1 MEIVSKITEPN
12 LVWNIFTYV
21 AESPI
26 TKEKRK
32 QLREMGTDEVTLR
45 NLTQLFRSG
54 KLTPEKTP
62 DDLKEF
68 IMEWKSYCFIRFNYE
83 WEGGEPLSLSPYF
96 PLFEPDTYV
105 FAESNGIDRELYE
118 SWAEIF
124 LPFYSP
130 LLNLPLKIV
139 PVRFWAFMR
148 DDDCL
153 EEFDVREYLG

>member
-1 MEIVSKITEPN
+1 MEIVRNITEPN

-32 QLREMGTDEVTLR
+32 QLRELGTSPATLR
-45 NLTQLFRSG
+45 NLTQVFLSG

-68 IMEWKSYCFIRFNYE
+68 LMEWKLYCYI
-83 WEGGEPLSLSPYF
+83 GGRGRIWFADEPISLSPYF
-96 PLFEPDTYV
+96 SLIEPDTYI
-105 FAESNGIDRELYE
+105 FAESNEIDRELYE
-118 SWAEIF
+118 SWAENV
-124 LPFYSP
+124 LRPHPFSI
-130 LLNLPLKIV
+130 LPLKIV

-148 DDDCL
+148 DDDLL
-153 EEFDVREYLG
+153 EDFDVREYLG